1 MADEE
6 KTTPDEKP
14 DPKVT
19 ALEKELEKVRAHN
32 QSLLDQ
38 SKKANEKAA
47 AKAAALEQ
55 RLSKLGELLGADGNA
70 DPDKVRAE
78 REKQAKESADQE
90 RAARERAAK
99 IERAVIVKLA
109 KAPKATELSEDVIEM
124 IAERATRK
132 LTLDDEGAIQG
143 LDDFLGD
150 MMKVFSGGAAG
161 AAGGAGER
169 KAAAIE
175 KPKPGEPGKFD
186 NVKKPADLMSM
197 GLGAQAEFAKLHP
210 ERYESLRA
218 QMQGGSPTFSRPL
231 VSASR

>member
-6 KTTPDEKP
+6 KTTTDEKP

-32 QSLLDQ
+32 QTLLAEN
-38 SKKANEKAA
+38 KKVNEKAA
-47 AKAAALEQ
+47 AKTAALEQ

-70 DPDKVRAE
+70 DPDKVKADRE
-78 REKQAKESADQE
+78 RQAKEAADLE
-90 RAARERAAK
+90 KAARERASK

-132 LTLDDEGAIQG
+132 LTLDDEGAIKG

-161 AAGGAGER
+161 GSGSAGDRKSAG
-169 KAAAIE
+169 IE

-186 NVKKPADLMSM
+186 SVKKPADLMSM
-197 GLGAQAEFAKLHP
+197 GMVELAEFAKLHP
-210 ERYESLRA
+210 DRYQTIRAEMLSSPSAISLVKR
-218 QMQGGSPTFSRPL
+218 
-231 VSASR
+231 